1 MRTFRMINT
10 AEQHQISGWGSITTP
25 DAFIPW
31 RGVKVSGIVL
41 FLKLMT
47 LRKIKVFQILVYKI
61 LIKFIKSLYSSAV
74 SAVGFKNTKKH
85 SKECFFRLAK
95 SFNCYTKHRLD
106 LQ

>member
-47 LRKIKVFQILVYKI
+47 LGIFGHFEKGINY
-61 LIKFIKSLYSSAV
+61 
-74 SAVGFKNTKKH
+74 
-85 SKECFFRLAK
+85 
-95 SFNCYTKHRLD
+95 D
-106 LQ
+106 LTLRT

>member
-47 LRKIKVFQILVYKI
+47 LSHIRL
-61 LIKFIKSLYSSAV
+61 
-74 SAVGFKNTKKH
+74 
-85 SKECFFRLAK
+85 FRA
-95 SFNCYTKHRLD
+95 SEIIPTRL
-106 LQ
+106 LQAACW

>member
-47 LRKIKVFQILVYKI
+47 LGYYSVLYGYGRRFYSLV
-61 LIKFIKSLYSSAV
+61 A
-74 SAVGFKNTKKH
+74 A
-85 SKECFFRLAK
+85 RL
-95 SFNCYTKHRLD
+95 SRF
-106 LQ
+106 

>member
-10 AEQHQISGWGSITTP
+10 AEQHQISGLGFITTP

-47 LRKIKVFQILVYKI
+47 LRNIRAFKTALSGG
-61 LIKFIKSLYSSAV
+61 LIHFLSTLENGPLTAHGGGLTASHQ
-74 SAVGFKNTKKH
+74 GG
-85 SKECFFRLAK
+85 
-95 SFNCYTKHRLD
+95 
-106 LQ
+106 

>member
-10 AEQHQISGWGSITTP
+10 AEQHQISGLGFITTP

-47 LRKIKVFQILVYKI
+47 LCNIKAFRSLHPQKNLIRAITLRKKP
-61 LIKFIKSLYSSAV
+61 S
-74 SAVGFKNTKKH
+74 GMKKRAA
-85 SKECFFRLAK
+85 FLRG
-95 SFNCYTKHRLD
+95 
-106 LQ
+106 

>member
-10 AEQHQISGWGSITTP
+10 AEQHQISGLGFITTP

-47 LRKIKVFQILVYKI
+47 LRVYG
-61 LIKFIKSLYSSAV
+61 LFWLSVSV
-74 SAVGFKNTKKH
+74 SAGN
-85 SKECFFRLAK
+85 
-95 SFNCYTKHRLD
+95 
-106 LQ
+106 

>member
-1 MRTFRMINT
+1 MINT

-47 LRKIKVFQILVYKI
+47 LHKIKVFRLLPQV
-61 LIKFIKSLYSSAV
+61 SLRSMRMR
-74 SAVGFKNTKKH
+74 
-85 SKECFFRLAK
+85 E
-95 SFNCYTKHRLD
+95 
-106 LQ
+106 

>member
-10 AEQHQISGWGSITTP
+10 AEQHQISGLGFITTP

-47 LRKIKVFQILVYKI
+47 LCKHWISLQKSRDNFLRIAKNFPIFLRNQFRK
-61 LIKFIKSLYSSAV
+61 KS
-74 SAVGFKNTKKH
+74 G
-85 SKECFFRLAK
+85 
-95 SFNCYTKHRLD
+95 
-106 LQ
+106 

>member
-10 AEQHQISGWGSITTP
+10 AEQHQISGLGFITTP

-47 LRKIKVFQILVYKI
+47 LPKINTFQKGRCTR
-61 LIKFIKSLYSSAV
+61 A
-74 SAVGFKNTKKH
+74 
-85 SKECFFRLAK
+85 
-95 SFNCYTKHRLD
+95 
-106 LQ
+106 

>member
-1 MRTFRMINT
+1 MINT

-47 LRKIKVFQILVYKI
+47 LVKYKVCGDREVIL
-61 LIKFIKSLYSSAV
+61 
-74 SAVGFKNTKKH
+74 
-85 SKECFFRLAK
+85 
-95 SFNCYTKHRLD
+95 D
-106 LQ
+106 

>member
-10 AEQHQISGWGSITTP
+10 AEQHQISGLGFITTP

-47 LRKIKVFQILVYKI
+47 LSKNSYYSFPCAPSNSPKV
-61 LIKFIKSLYSSAV
+61 
-74 SAVGFKNTKKH
+74 
-85 SKECFFRLAK
+85 
-95 SFNCYTKHRLD
+95 SFHKCL
-106 LQ
+106 